1 MPIRFGFRGGKA
13 KSSQTISKEVQLNA
27 SGAYDHE
34 EAYMLAQDGLW
45 GVAPFEGSGG
55 TTSYITR
62 DGKPYVKH
70 VFSYTGSDQTFTI
83 SALGTSGKAIVKVWG
98 AAGGGGTS
106 YYSNY
111 GGPGGF
117 GYGTVNFGAL
127 AGPGGYSATSTTL
140 KVMVGA
146 GGGRNTVGERTIYG
160 HVGTHSTGY
169 KGCWGS
175 NSGNGGGL
183 TGLFDS
189 TITHANS
196 IIIAGGGGGSGQV
209 STGGTIQGAG
219 GPGGGVNQNGSQ
231 GYDNYDSQQAFGRG
245 GTTTAGGNSGLAYYR
260 HTNGAGP
267 NSIATGGGALIGG
280 HAHTTNSWTEGGGGG
295 SGYYGGGSGAH
306 AGNGGVWSAAGGGSG
321 YASSRVSDITAYT
334 GSYQSQNSNATSDA
348 DWVSGVSTPNAGNSG
363 GNGLLVILYPR
374 YEALI

>member
-13 KSSQTISKEVQLNA
+13 KSSQTVSREVHLNA

-55 TTSYITR
+55 TTSYVTR

-83 SALGTSGKAIVKVWG
+83 SAFGTSGKAIVKVWG

-106 YYSNY
+106 YYSTY

-117 GYGTVNFGAL
+117 GYGTVHFGGL
-127 AGPGGYSATSTTL
+127 SGPGGYSATSTTL

-160 HVGTHSTGY
+160 HVGVHSTNY
-169 KGCWGS
+169 KGGWGS
-175 NSGNGGGL
+175 NAGNGGGL

-189 TITHANS
+189 TITQANS
-196 IIIAGGGGGSGQV
+196 IIIAGGGGGSGQINNQRV
-209 STGGTIQGAG
+209 HGAG

-231 GYDNYDSQQAFGRG
+231 GYDNPDSQQAFGRG

-260 HTNGAGP
+260 SPNGAGP

-306 AGNGGVWSAAGGGSG
+306 AQNGGYWSAAGGGSG

-334 GSYQSQNSNATSDA
+334 GSYESQNSNATSDV
-348 DWVSGVSTPNAGNSG
+348 DYVSGVSTPNAGNSG

-374 YEALI
+374 YEALT